1 MDQIARSAK
10 VRAVLMRTRTRANNL
25 ELRVETH
32 KEGVACG
39 SVSGPPNLKS
49 VATIH
54 REVPTIP
61 LDPPGNG
68 PDVTQIK
75 KFRQHKSKN
84 FYKAGFDGN
93 LGNGKNYVHASM
105 RSPMT
110 QTKDMQEL
118 ACACKD
124 LW

>member
-1 MDQIARSAK
+1 MEQTARGAKMSAP
-10 VRAVLMRTRTRANNL
+10 LMRTRTRANNL

-54 REVPTIP
+54 REAPTIP

-75 KFRQHKSKN
+75 KIRQHKSKL
-84 FYKAGFDGN
+84 FYKGGFDGN

-105 RSPMT
+105 PSPVT
-110 QTKDMQEL
+110 QTKDI
-118 ACACKD
+118 
-124 LW
+124 

>member
-1 MDQIARSAK
+1 MEQVARSEK
-10 VRAVLMRTRTRANNL
+10 LSVLLMRTRTRANKP

-49 VATIH
+49 VATVH

-75 KFRQHKSKN
+75 KFRQYKSKI
-84 FYKAGFDGN
+84 FYKGTFTRN
-93 LGNGKNYVHASM
+93 
-105 RSPMT
+105 P
-110 QTKDMQEL
+110 
-118 ACACKD
+118 
-124 LW
+124 

>member
-1 MDQIARSAK
+1 
-10 VRAVLMRTRTRANNL
+10 MRTHTRANNL

-49 VATIH
+49 VATVH

-75 KFRQHKSKN
+75 KFRQQKSKL
-84 FYKAGFDGN
+84 FC
-93 LGNGKNYVHASM
+93 NG
-105 RSPMT
+105 T
-110 QTKDMQEL
+110 FL
-118 ACACKD
+118 
-124 LW
+124 

>member
-1 MDQIARSAK
+1 MEQITRS
-10 VRAVLMRTRTRANNL
+10 VTIRAQLMRTRTRANDL

-39 SVSGPPNLKS
+39 SVCGPPNLKS
-49 VATIH
+49 VTAIH

-75 KFRQHKSKN
+75 KIRQHKSKL
-84 FYKAGFDGN
+84 FYKDAFVSSPQS
-93 LGNGKNYVHASM
+93 GKKQDCASQ
-105 RSPMT
+105 RNSVP
-110 QTKDMQEL
+110 QS
-118 ACACKD
+118 KD
-124 LW
+124 LQ